1 MPGFFSRYVILN
13 TNNLPDGE
21 LELYRF
27 RHKTNLAEFLVAN
40 AFFLAFRY
48 WYLCRAHS
56 SSLAHSA
63 LPLKNYSLK
72 RLYLVTICN
81 LTHLQDGNTNVKF
94 MLRI

>member
-1 MPGFFSRYVILN
+1 MPGLFSRYVILN

-48 WYLCRAHS
+48 ARHS
-56 SSLAHSA
+56 
-63 LPLKNYSLK
+63 
-72 RLYLVTICN
+72 
-81 LTHLQDGNTNVKF
+81 
-94 MLRI
+94 

>member
-48 WYLCRAHS
+48 RCRAF
-56 SSLAHSA
+56 
-63 LPLKNYSLK
+63 
-72 RLYLVTICN
+72 LV
-81 LTHLQDGNTNVKF
+81 L
-94 MLRI
+94 